1 VDGAALDPSTPLA
14 DCGLWRGS
22 AVGVDTDVADPSPGP
37 DLVVV
42 AGPLAPGRVR
52 VAGTVLIGRGP
63 ACDLRLDHPS
73 VALAHA
79 LVEISGG
86 APHLCPLTT
95 THTTTVDGGPLT
107 RTVAVAPDA
116 VLGIGAVDLQLVPP
130 RPTTRPGC
138 ALPMSTT
145 EEGNPNGDR
154 WVNGAATMPVH
165 RAPAAW
171 SPRGPTPG
179 PAPEAPPVEPPP
191 RPPGALALLAPVA
204 VGAVL
209 AVAIH
214 PTAGLFTAATPLLAV
229 GAHLDANRRWRRD
242 RRRSD
247 VQHASDLADHERALA
262 TTTREEAAD
271 QRRRHPSPVDA
282 LARAREGRGLW
293 PVRAPDPAIAH
304 LAVGWLD
311 DEARGP
317 ALVALADGDHL
328 GIAGPARWA
337 GAVGRGVLLSALTR
351 CGPNDRGLV
360 GATDGEW
367 SFLRWLPHLDGSG
380 LPLRIGSAA
389 TGTDSA
395 IEIEIAE
402 LTSALTDRCRSVLA
416 WSRDGAVLTTP
427 GGDRSPVAIRPFVA
441 EVAVAEDWAR
451 ATARWTD
458 PAAAL
463 PALPDRVRLPP
474 LLTTC
479 GEADRTGRRALRAP
493 LGVGDDGV
501 AGVDL
506 VTDGPHALVAGTTG
520 AGKSELLRTWVVA
533 LATLHPPTA
542 VTFVLV
548 DYKGGSAFDACARLP
563 HVAGVVTDLDAG
575 LGERLLT
582 SLRAEVRDRETRL
595 RAARVGDLR
604 DLDEGPARLV
614 VVVDEF
620 ATLAAELPDF
630 LGALVDVAR
639 RGRSLG
645 IHLVLATQ
653 RPAGAVNDD
662 IRANMALRLCLRTL
676 DPADSQDV
684 IGGPHAAALPARI
697 PGRAWLRS
705 GTGLRLIQVA
715 DSGSRVGAGPV
726 VGVRL
731 VGSPWP
737 AGDEAGPSDLE
748 HLVQAAV
755 AQWGDRPTPA
765 PVWHPPLPEALTVP
779 VDRRAGAVVLG
790 RSDDPARRS
799 QPPLTWDPDGGHL
812 VVLGGRGRGRT
823 TALRTAI
830 LALAASRPPDRVHV
844 YVVGRP
850 GSLDDLAALPH
861 VGSVVA
867 LQDRPTINRLLWRL
881 EARLDAADPVP
892 PPRPLTLLALDG
904 YEALTAAVDD
914 LDGLRLLGAV
924 DRLGR
929 DGPRHGIVLALSSSR
944 PSLQPPSLR
953 ATTGRLVVLGLDDPA
968 DYGLLGLRAPPR
980 DALSPPG
987 RGRTAEGHDLQ
998 IARLDLEVAQVAAGH
1013 GTVGAGRGPDPITP
1027 LPACVDLATL
1037 ARHPDHATVGVRDRD
1052 LGPAIVDLRR
1062 DGPFVVTG
1070 PPRSGRTSAL
1080 TLLAAQAPRL
1090 PSTRHRPGDDPDRLR
1105 RAVADWLARPSPHLF
1120 VVDDAE
1126 RVDDP
1131 DGDLRAL
1138 VTRRHPDAIVLLA
1151 VRADAWRNGYG
1162 SWSAGL
1168 RPAGR
1173 GLALRPDPVHDAEA
1187 WVCPLPAVGPAPPS
1201 GRGVLVVDGT
1211 AEVVQV
1217 ARGDG

>member
-1 VDGAALDPSTPLA
+1 LDGAALDPSTPLA

-22 AVGVDTDVADPSPGP
+22 VVGVDTDDADPSPGP

-52 VAGTVLIGRGP
+52 VAGTVLIGRGR

-73 VALAHA
+73 VAPAHA
-79 LVEISGG
+79 LVEIGGG

-130 RPTTRPGC
+130 RPATRSGS
-138 ALPMSTT
+138 ALPMSATD
-145 EEGNPNGDR
+145 EGTPEGDR
-154 WVNGAATMPVH
+154 WVTGAATMPVH

-179 PAPEAPPVEPPP
+179 PAPEPPPVEPPP
-191 RPPGALALLAPVA
+191 RPPGALTLLAPAA

-209 AVAIH
+209 AVTIH

-229 GAHLDANRRWRRD
+229 GAHLDAKRRWRRD

-247 VQHASDLADHERALA
+247 VQHASDLADHGRALA
-262 TTTREEAAD
+262 ATTREEAAD

-282 LARAREGRGLW
+282 LVRARQGTGLW

-317 ALVALADGDHL
+317 AVVALADGDHL
-328 GIAGPARWA
+328 GIAGPEPWAR
-337 GAVGRGVLLSALTR
+337 AVGRGVLLSALTR

-360 GATDGEW
+360 GAAEGEW

-380 LPLRIGSAA
+380 LPLGIGSAA
-389 TGTDSA
+389 TGTHSA
-395 IEIEIAE
+395 IEIAE
-402 LTSALTDRCRSVLA
+402 LTSALTDRCQSVLA
-416 WSRDGAVLTTP
+416 WSQDRAVLTTP
-427 GGDRSPVAIRPFVA
+427 GGDRPPVAIRPFVA
-441 EVAVAEDWAR
+441 EAALAEDWAR

-458 PAAAL
+458 PAVAH
-463 PALPDRVRLPP
+463 PVLPDRVRLPP

-479 GEADRTGRRALRAP
+479 VEEDRTGRRALRAP
-493 LGVGDDGV
+493 LGVGEDGV

-506 VTDGPHALVAGTTG
+506 VADGPHALVAGTTG

-533 LATLHPPTA
+533 LATLYPPTA

-662 IRANMALRLCLRTL
+662 IRANTALRLCLRTL

-684 IGGPHAAALPARI
+684 IGRPDAAALPARI

-705 GTGLRLIQVA
+705 GAGLRLIQVA
-715 DSGSRVGAGPV
+715 DSGSRAGAGPV
-726 VGVRL
+726 VAVRR

-737 AGDEAGPSDLE
+737 AADEAGPSDLE

-790 RSDDPARRS
+790 RTDDPVRRS

-823 TALRTAI
+823 TALRTA
-830 LALAASRPPDRVHV
+830 LLGLAASRPPDRLHL
-844 YVVGRP
+844 YVVGRAGP
-850 GSLDDLAALPH
+850 LDHLSVLPH
-861 VGSVVA
+861 VAFVA
-867 LQDRPTINRLLWRL
+867 LEDRTTISRLLRRL
-881 EARLDAADPVP
+881 EARLDEMGAVP
-892 PPRPLTLLALDG
+892 MPRPLTVLALDG
-904 YEALTAAVDD
+904 YEALAAAAVDD

-944 PSLQPPSLR
+944 PSLQPPSLS

-968 DYGLLGLRAPPR
+968 DYGLLGLRPPTR
-980 DALSPPG
+980 DAPPG
-987 RGRTAEGHDLQ
+987 RGRTAEGHELQ
-998 IARLDLEVAQVAAGH
+998 IGRLDLDAAQVAVGH
-1013 GTVGAGRGPDPITP
+1013 GPVGGGRGPDPVTP
-1027 LPACVDLATL
+1027 LPARVDLASL
-1037 ARHPDHATVGVRDRD
+1037 VRHPDHATVGVRDRD
-1052 LGPAIVDLRR
+1052 LCPATVDLLG
-1062 DGPFVVTG
+1062 DGPFVVSG
-1070 PPRSGRTSAL
+1070 PPRSGRTAAL

-1090 PSTRHRPGDDPDRLR
+1090 PSTRHRPGDDPERLR
-1105 RAVADWLARPSPHLF
+1105 RAVADWLARPAPHLF

-1126 RVDDP
+1126 QVEDP

-1138 VTRRHPDAIVLLA
+1138 VARRHPDAIVLLA
-1151 VRADAWRNGYG
+1151 VRADAWRTGYG
-1162 SWSAGL
+1162 SWSAGI

-1173 GLALRPDPVHDAEA
+1173 GLALRPDPVHDADA
-1187 WVCPLPAVGPAPPS
+1187 WVCPLPAVGPAPPP

-1211 AEVVQV
+1211 AEVIQV
-1217 ARGDG
+1217 AMPDG